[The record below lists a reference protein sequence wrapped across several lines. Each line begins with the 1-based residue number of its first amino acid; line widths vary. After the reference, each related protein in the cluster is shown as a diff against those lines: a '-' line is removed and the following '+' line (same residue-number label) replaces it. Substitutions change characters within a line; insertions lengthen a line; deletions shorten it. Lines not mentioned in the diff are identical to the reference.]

1 MRFLQKRKLE
11 KEQMNPLRWKM
22 IHVGLPLYVLL
33 SVGLFMGAVLIDV
46 FLLGAVDEPGVLT
59 YVGIAWFVLCT
70 VLTLVFSSKITKMEV
85 REEMQKFAYLF
96 ETPTPLE
103 SETFVEKLDD
113 IGVTYTLDKNGIR
126 IEWEAEEG
134 GQVFDEAQENR
145 LSFEWHEVD
154 LCLATQ
160 AIFRRAQLALAFLP
174 RTNPV
179 AFILPMNENVYRSMH
194 TFNLMEKTAEDWAYL
209 QYNPEDAFMQIIA
222 FGRVLKMRD
231 KKTGKKIV
239 DENELNNT
247 TK

>member
-11 KEQMNPLRWKM
+11 KEQMHPLRWKM
-22 IHVGLPLYVLL
+22 LYIGLPLY
-33 SVGLFMGAVLIDV
+33 
-46 FLLGAVDEPGVLT
+46 FLLGFGAFIGGILVDVFVLGAEDGPGLLT
-59 YVGIAWFVLCT
+59 FIAVGIFIICSAL
-70 VLTLVFSSKITKMEV
+70 LLILSSKITKMEV

-96 ETPTPLE
+96 EEPTPLE

-179 AFILPMNENVYRSMH
+179 AFILPMNENVYRAMH

-222 FGRVLKMRD
+222 FGRILKMRD